1 MSSAVLLRVFAVQG
15 ILEYVDVILKYNH
28 LVEKII
34 YTKIVHYINCTKQG
48 GSRSNI
54 PYADKLNTSEIN
66 PLHTNYA
73 YVRSY
78 YSTNCHY
85 AHIW

>member
-15 ILEYVDVILKYNH
+15 TLAYVDVILKYNH

-54 PYADKLNTSEIN
+54 QYDKLNTSEIKN
-66 PLHTNYA
+66 
-73 YVRSY
+73 VRLL
-78 YSTNCHY
+78 TH
-85 AHIW
+85 